1 VGKNLGPFPE
11 LFSHKLVQG
20 IFMPAETAQT
30 VDSLLMNNFLK
41 SLLSGDEFGMSLSP
55 NMVGE
60 VTEIL
65 TRWNAHAPEDQ
76 AKLLD
81 ALYPELKRIAEF
93 RMRHERPDHTLQ
105 ASALVNEFVIQLCT
119 ATHQP
124 WQNRLHFL
132 AIASRAMRRILVD
145 YARSHKAGKRGGPA
159 SKIQLDGINIAAP
172 REFHDILEIHELLEK
187 LAQEDARMADVVEL
201 RYFGG
206 LSNGEVAEALGIA
219 ERTVK
224 RDWQVARAW
233 LYAHMSHG
241 PRDKAHDG

>member
-1 VGKNLGPFPE
+1 
-11 LFSHKLVQG
+11 
-20 IFMPAETAQT
+20 MPVETAET
-30 VDSLLMNNFLK
+30 VLSLFMHDFLK
-41 SLLSGDEFGMSLSP
+41 SLLSGDEIGMSLSP
-55 NMVGE
+55 IIVGE
-60 VTEIL
+60 VTQIL
-65 TRWNAHAPEDQ
+65 TRWNARDPADK

-81 ALYPELKRIAEF
+81 AIYPELKRIAEF

-124 WQNRLHFL
+124 WQSRLHFL

-145 YARSHKAGKRGGPA
+145 HARAHNADKRGGPA
-159 SKIQLDGINIAAP
+159 STLPLEGINIAAP
-172 REFHDILEIHELLEK
+172 RDFHDILEIHELLEQ
-187 LAQEDARMADVVEL
+187 LSAQDARMADVVEL

-233 LYAHMSHG
+233 LYAQIQKGEIHKEK
-241 PRDKAHDG
+241 PHDG